1 MNSQTQATIFKYFTS
16 KGEHF
21 YSNEKDK
28 REKPFP
34 LQKFEIMNVFGKLP
48 IISLYEKE
56 KKKGKKPFQ
65 GKIRSCKGLI
75 ETPIFLFQCPT

>member
-34 LQKFEIMNVFGKLP
+34 L
-48 IISLYEKE
+48 
-56 KKKGKKPFQ
+56 
-65 GKIRSCKGLI
+65 
-75 ETPIFLFQCPT
+75 